1 MEQGGCIAARG
12 RFLGSCWVDGSR
24 LSSTSRLTCHLKRM
38 AQVSALKNG
47 GKTIFAFYFLN
58 TVLVL
63 FFIRRL
69 VEHRL
74 MQTALPGLFLSGAHH
89 CGYVQ
94 DDIEHDMTQSFKTE
108 IKWLSPRLCV
118 TPYTQALKGLKYQSI
133 LG

>member
-1 MEQGGCIAARG
+1 
-12 RFLGSCWVDGSR
+12 
-24 LSSTSRLTCHLKRM
+24 
-38 AQVSALKNG
+38 
-47 GKTIFAFYFLN
+47 
-58 TVLVL
+58 
-63 FFIRRL
+63 
-69 VEHRL
+69 

-89 CGYVQ
+89 CRYVQ